1 LWNGIGTGRPRIVFG
16 QDFFGEIKI
25 VKPDSKTEGSAQQW
39 TILGCLMPV
48 IVVAAAL
55 LSLPSCGSNSGKLTA
70 PCLTCTNPGDTWGL
84 LSNGLRDKT
93 QWPFSSDSIWNTAI
107 GSGASYSAAGIV
119 QNNAGGSPTVFVQ
132 DEDVIV
138 MTPSAPTTSVY
149 YNGVGWNGGDR
160 CAVQGEVI
168 QTVQVPASYVLP
180 NSGNNNSAA
189 FLMSD
194 GRTVQQN
201 QPFTRCQASGSAT
214 TLVAFADTDIYN
226 AGAYGAHGGSGLSA
240 LGGTIRMGEFES
252 GSIHHVMKVELY
264 AAQYYYCCKFFWP
277 ATQIDDYADPATY
290 GGSNPN
296 LGPGALL
303 ALSPDFNVSQLT
315 TTPGKILAQAFQD
328 YGAYVIDDTFWNAWA
343 LDTEQGP
350 NGRVADAFA
359 TLYSFPMTPDQG
371 SPFMNDMTL
380 IFQSLQIV
388 TNNNS
393 ANDGGGGTPRVAAP
407 PAIGN

>member
-1 LWNGIGTGRPRIVFG
+1 MHKRAKSFTPI
-16 QDFFGEIKI
+16 ECYI
-25 VKPDSKTEGSAQQW
+25 VK
-39 TILGCLMPV
+39 TILTGTFSVKSKLTIGHSRGGRAILCLLP
-48 IVVAAAL
+48 IVAAAAAL
-55 LSLPSCGSNSGKLTA
+55 LSLPSCGSNSGALTA
-70 PCLTCTNPGDTWGL
+70 PCSTCTNPGDTWGL
-84 LSNGLRDKT
+84 LANGLRDKT

-107 GSGASYSAAGIV
+107 GSGASYSAAGIM

-138 MTPSAPTTSVY
+138 MTPTAQTTNVY
-149 YNGVGWNGGDR
+149 YSGVGWNGGDR
-160 CAVQGEVI
+160 CVPQGEII
-168 QTVQVPASYVLP
+168 QSVQVPASYVLP
-180 NSGNNNSAA
+180 NSGDNNSAA

-214 TLVAFADTDIYN
+214 TLVAFANTDIYSS
-226 AGAYGAHGGSGLSA
+226 GFYGAHGGSGLSA
-240 LGGTIRMGEFES
+240 LGGTIRRGEFES
-252 GSIHHVMKVELY
+252 GLIHHVMKVELY

-277 ATQIDDYADPATY
+277 ATQIDDYANPTTY

-315 TTPGKILAQAFQD
+315 TTPGKILAQAFKD

-350 NGRVADAFA
+350 NGRVADDFA
-359 TLYSFPMTPDQG
+359 TAYGFPMSPDQG
-371 SPFMNDMTL
+371 SPFMNDMTV
-380 IFQSLQIV
+380 IYQSLQIV
-388 TNNNS
+388 TNNS
-393 ANDGGGGTPRVAAP
+393 AANVGGGGTPNVAAP